1 MSEGTHVAA
10 ASAELPRVADRAE
23 TLHGAW
29 AWAAVVGG
37 GREHRRA
44 WGKRRPA
51 GRRPLF
57 LLLGQ
62 VLKSL
67 AAAAWLAAPAACWL
81 AVWLSQSDVSVQ
93 PTTHIR
99 TYSYACTAFG

>member
-37 GREHRRA
+37 GREHR
-44 WGKRRPA
+44 GGGSGGRPA
-51 GRRPLF
+51 AGR
-57 LLLGQ
+57 
-62 VLKSL
+62 SSSCL
-67 AAAAWLAAPAACWL
+67 AK
-81 AVWLSQSDVSVQ
+81 
-93 PTTHIR
+93 
-99 TYSYACTAFG
+99 F

>member
-37 GREHRRA
+37 GREHRCS
-44 WGKRRPA
+44 RP
-51 GRRPLF
+51 R
-57 LLLGQ
+57 
-62 VLKSL
+62 S
-67 AAAAWLAAPAACWL
+67 
-81 AVWLSQSDVSVQ
+81 
-93 PTTHIR
+93 TTG
-99 TYSYACTAFG
+99 Y